1 MASRRR
7 GVKLVE
13 VQGTRRTGQRK
24 GRGDQG
30 LAAGGGDEP
39 VDAGEAG
46 EAEMLAE
53 DEAEHEQ
60 EEAQDEQSG
69 DEDEGAEES
78 QTGDVSDEG
87 RADVSDEG
95 RSVRP
100 SAVSADFATQDD
112 PASNKRKKKSK
123 KHKRHRKS
131 KKSKKR
137 KSRRRHRS
145 RRDSGSESES
155 SSSSSTSSD
164 SGSGSESEE
173 TARQS
178 LTRRVRSAM
187 KRIPHGAPIPR
198 FEANVQT
205 TQTFLN
211 ALKNLFLSALIDEDD
226 VKLHMAQAYGVTDA
240 ARVWLV
246 ETIPHCKTF
255 AEFEKELM
263 TIFHQKNLKHEVTER
278 LRECRQRPG
287 EPART
292 YAARFQTLHHDVR
305 VHAPEIN
312 EQTMILFFQGGCLAE
327 TFNAVQWGDKMTMH
341 EALKR
346 VVELRPIPRHWE
358 PQLSAV

>member
-1 MASRRR
+1 
-7 GVKLVE
+7 
-13 VQGTRRTGQRK
+13 
-24 GRGDQG
+24 
-30 LAAGGGDEP
+30 
-39 VDAGEAG
+39 
-46 EAEMLAE
+46 
-53 DEAEHEQ
+53 
-60 EEAQDEQSG
+60 
-69 DEDEGAEES
+69 
-78 QTGDVSDEG
+78 
-87 RADVSDEG
+87 
-95 RSVRP
+95 
-100 SAVSADFATQDD
+100 
-112 PASNKRKKKSK
+112 
-123 KHKRHRKS
+123 
-131 KKSKKR
+131 
-137 KSRRRHRS
+137 
-145 RRDSGSESES
+145 
-155 SSSSSTSSD
+155 
-164 SGSGSESEE
+164 
-173 TARQS
+173 
-178 LTRRVRSAM
+178 M

-341 EALKR
+341 EALTR

-358 PQLSAV
+358 PQPSAVGGNQQRQVRPGKFGKRPAFHGKGGASSTPEVKTATPAAGETKAPEPKVHQQMQSKPPRDSEKSKCFNCGQTGHYKADCPRK